1 MEEIA
6 ASLARQ
12 FARDSQSVRM
22 KKLLLYAC
30 YGQWEN
36 DIERLQEVDL
46 EPVILQ
52 LRDGYP
58 SLSQLQAHLQAT
70 VNHLS
75 KPAEYS
81 QVADALLAN
90 LSDLYPQSE
99 ASEVEE
105 PEEPTAFLG
114 NFNPKLLSPTG
125 ANPLF
130 VRQLQIAKALDL
142 HPDRPRIAKLLICI
156 TRQHWESDELALAQA
171 DIRELIDEIWRLCS
185 TLNDVQQAMVAVIQ
199 RLNKRAEYAT
209 IAKMIL
215 QQLRPLYDYQPV
227 ATPSLTT
234 AGFVAALPTMFPPVP
249 ARLQPFDSR
258 LEIIK
263 FCNPLRAKILLFSLL
278 HHSLDNVDQ
287 VYSLLRSHS
296 LESLL
301 EELVAAYDATEISD
315 RLYQM
320 IPHLADAEDYQAVA
334 AAILKALKI
343 KTVFAPV
350 VMHDDRSTVAV

>member
-22 KKLLLYAC
+22 KKLLMYAC

-36 DIERLQEVDL
+36 DVERLQEVDL
-46 EPVILQ
+46 EPIILQ

-90 LSDLYPQSE
+90 LSDLYPQE
-99 ASEVEE
+99 PSEVEE
-105 PEEPTAFLG
+105 IEEPTAFLG
-114 NFNPKLLSPTG
+114 SFNPKLLSPTG

-130 VRQLQIAKALDL
+130 VRQLQISKALDL
-142 HPDRPRIAKLLICI
+142 HPDRSRIAKLLICI
-156 TRQHWESDELALAQA
+156 TRQHWESDELTLVQA

-185 TLNDVQQAMVAVIQ
+185 TLDDVQQAMVAVIQ

-215 QQLRPLYDYQPV
+215 QQLRPLYEYQPV
-227 ATPSLTT
+227 VTPSLTT
-234 AGFVAALPTMFPPVP
+234 AGFVAALPAMFPPVP
-249 ARLQPFDSR
+249 ARLMPFDSR

-296 LESLL
+296 LETLL
-301 EELVAAYDATEISD
+301 EELVAAYDATELSD
-315 RLYQM
+315 RLYHMAQ
-320 IPHLADAEDYQAVA
+320 HLEDAEEYQAVA

-343 KTVFAPV
+343 KTVVAPV
-350 VMHDDRSTVAV
+350 VMSDDRSTVAV